1 MDFDFDCGRRVGLRK
16 SILCGKTRKGQ
27 CGWRI
32 VGITRAMILL
42 HRPDLPIASGTRF
55 FYGICCR
62 ELFESDHISNNV
74 LEAIVQKVSVLTLD
88 AWSQL
93 SESEQDVSFFC
104 ESFFSTKTSY
114 LRPLFGTLHINGCLI
129 SIRRIFEEQDETNP
143 AVFLFFSEANRIFGI
158 SRVE

>member
-1 MDFDFDCGRRVGLRK
+1 MWMENRWYYASHDIAASSRPPYRK
-16 SILCGKTRKGQ
+16 RYT
-27 CGWRI
+27 
-32 VGITRAMILL
+32 
-42 HRPDLPIASGTRF
+42 F

-93 SESEQDVSFFC
+93 SESEQNVSFFC